1 MLLPLATFVAVTFGL
16 VGVYWLALD
25 LLRNRLLVSQRLR
38 EEFTP
43 AEAKTPRSPL
53 FKPLPAETG
62 FEAEPARDGFAEPAG
77 GFLTRL
83 QRVHEQSGLPG
94 DLTALA
100 AVGLALG
107 VCGGGLVGWQLGA
120 ALGVL
125 AGVAGVLL
133 PFLYLYYRW
142 KARLELLMGQLPDAF
157 DLMAR
162 TIRAGHSVPQAL
174 QSVSEEFEPP
184 IAVEFSYCREQQQL
198 GLLPEV
204 VYRELA
210 RRTNVLEI
218 KIFVMA
224 LLIQQQTGGNLAELL
239 ERLAT
244 LVRERLRIRG
254 HIKALTGEGRLQA
267 VVLLLL
273 PPGMFV
279 LLLALYPDYA
289 GQLLDHPALLA
300 GMLCSMAVGAFWI
313 HRIVNFDF

>member
-1 MLLPLATFVAVTFGL
+1 MLLPFATFLAVTFGL
-16 VGVYWLALD
+16 VGVYWLVLD

-38 EEFTP
+38 EEFSP
-43 AEAKTPRSPL
+43 AVGAQPRSPL
-53 FKPLPAETG
+53 FKPLPAEAD
-62 FEAEPARDGFAEPAG
+62 FESEPGGDGLTESADGF
-77 GFLTRL
+77 LSRL
-83 QRVHEQSGLPG
+83 RRMHVQAGLPG
-94 DLTALA
+94 DLIGLA
-100 AVGLALG
+100 GAALALG
-107 VCGGGLVGWQLGA
+107 GCCGLLAGLQLGA
-120 ALGVL
+120 LFGIL
-125 AGVAGVLL
+125 AGVVGVLL

-142 KARLELLMGQLPDAF
+142 KARLDRLMGQLPDAF

-174 QSVSEEFEPP
+174 QSVSEEFDPP

-210 RRTNVLEI
+210 RRSDVLEI

-273 PPGMFV
+273 PPGLFV
-279 LLLALYPDYA
+279 FLLTLHPDYA
-289 GQLLDHPALLA
+289 GQLLAHPSLLA
-300 GMLCSMAVGAFWI
+300 GMLCMMTVGAFWI